1 LNLASNGAGTSGLA
15 TLAVDDAVIN
25 VSATGFNM
33 AQGSAS
39 PDPVVIA
46 NQRVGGSESQTLT
59 VANTA
64 PAGAFTEGLSA
75 SFDASTGDAVNNSGS
90 ISLLAGGASDNSAL
104 SVGVDT
110 SAAGTRTG
118 TITINYQT
126 DGTGTS
132 GLAAES
138 VGSQAITVS
147 GNVYQ
152 VAAGNLNTTSLN
164 FGVVQVGQT
173 VTQNLSI
180 SNIATGL
187 SGFVEDLNAQFGTAS
202 GTGSNLIIG
211 NGAISG
217 LLAGATDSSSMVV
230 SVNTA
235 SAGTIDGAIAVN
247 YFSAGTVGGVGNGLD
262 VLAVGS
268 QNFGVI
274 GTIDATGTVVDQAVP
289 VINTAQPIVL
299 GNVREGAASPT
310 ALVSVTNQATGNLQ
324 AALNA
329 EITGNASITA
339 SGSFNLLLPG
349 DTNADSLQVGMNTAT
364 AGAINGTATL
374 AFVSDAGNHGGGQL
388 TLPSQDV
395 QVQGAVYRLAEGT
408 ADPDPV
414 AFGNVRINTT
424 AEQVLTITNTAAA
437 DGFSEVLNAVFGTAS
452 GAATD
457 NASSVN
463 LLAAGSSDATS
474 MTAGLD
480 TSVAGERSGAV
491 TVNFASDGTGTTGEA
506 AIGVGG
512 QTIEVTGTVYRLA
525 NPEVDT
531 AQPVILAARVGD
543 DVPTQN
549 LSVTNQSLDAF
560 TEGLKADI
568 GTVDAGFTGS
578 GNIANL
584 AAGGTD
590 GTSLSV
596 GLADTSVSQNLSG
609 NVNLNFQSTG
619 AGTTGAD
626 DISVGSEAVQV
637 QGRVYQQAVAQ
648 VDATTVNFGIV
659 HVGDDLTAQLGISN
673 AANAAVL
680 NDLLQG
686 GWFSDEFGVFS
697 TPGDLGAGLGAGATT
712 NLGIGLDT
720 SAAGV
725 YNETGQ
731 LVFRSVNPDLA
742 DLSLGFIDIILSA
755 QVNNFANPWFT
766 LDSGLGSLSASGLNF
781 LFDYGTLFDDFGAVS
796 TGFSFSNAVAGP
808 ADLLRGSYDLTGVSA
823 QFTLG
828 GFASFDNLVAGA
840 AIPGLSFAFNTAGL
854 GLGSF
859 QERIALTAFGFNA
872 SGFEERFDISLTFQG
887 TIRDTAAVDEP
898 PVLLLMLFGLAGLYG
913 LRRRAS

>member
-1 LNLASNGAGTSGLA
+1 
-15 TLAVDDAVIN
+15 
-25 VSATGFNM
+25 
-33 AQGSAS
+33 
-39 PDPVVIA
+39 
-46 NQRVGGSESQTLT
+46 
-59 VANTA
+59 
-64 PAGAFTEGLSA
+64 
-75 SFDASTGDAVNNSGS
+75 
-90 ISLLAGGASDNSAL
+90 
-104 SVGVDT
+104 
-110 SAAGTRTG
+110 
-118 TITINYQT
+118 
-126 DGTGTS
+126 
-132 GLAAES
+132 
-138 VGSQAITVS
+138 
-147 GNVYQ
+147 
-152 VAAGNLNTTSLN
+152 
-164 FGVVQVGQT
+164 
-173 VTQNLSI
+173 
-180 SNIATGL
+180 
-187 SGFVEDLNAQFGTAS
+187 
-202 GTGSNLIIG
+202 
-211 NGAISG
+211 
-217 LLAGATDSSSMVV
+217 MVV

-531 AQPVILAARVGD
+531 AQPVILGCLHRR
-543 DVPTQN
+543 P
-549 LSVTNQSLDAF
+549 
-560 TEGLKADI
+560 
-568 GTVDAGFTGS
+568 
-578 GNIANL
+578 
-584 AAGGTD
+584 
-590 GTSLSV
+590 
-596 GLADTSVSQNLSG
+596 
-609 NVNLNFQSTG
+609 
-619 AGTTGAD
+619 
-626 DISVGSEAVQV
+626 
-637 QGRVYQQAVAQ
+637 
-648 VDATTVNFGIV
+648 
-659 HVGDDLTAQLGISN
+659 
-673 AANAAVL
+673 
-680 NDLLQG
+680 QG
-686 GWFSDEFGVFS
+686 GH
-697 TPGDLGAGLGAGATT
+697 
-712 NLGIGLDT
+712 
-720 SAAGV
+720 
-725 YNETGQ
+725 
-731 LVFRSVNPDLA
+731 R
-742 DLSLGFIDIILSA
+742 
-755 QVNNFANPWFT
+755 
-766 LDSGLGSLSASGLNF
+766 
-781 LFDYGTLFDDFGAVS
+781 YG
-796 TGFSFSNAVAGP
+796 
-808 ADLLRGSYDLTGVSA
+808 
-823 QFTLG
+823 
-828 GFASFDNLVAGA
+828 
-840 AIPGLSFAFNTAGL
+840 
-854 GLGSF
+854 
-859 QERIALTAFGFNA
+859 
-872 SGFEERFDISLTFQG
+872 
-887 TIRDTAAVDEP
+887 
-898 PVLLLMLFGLAGLYG
+898 
-913 LRRRAS
+913 